1 MKNETQEQNAI
12 TKTAYIA
19 ARDAIVAKLGKNA
32 PTEDYLAVVILL
44 AHHLLT
50 QGGGLDH
57 LLATHNADI
66 FAQQLKTLVD
76 ESQKD
81 ISSGAYCSVMM

>member
-1 MKNETQEQNAI
+1 MKNETQKQDTINKA
-12 TKTAYIA
+12 AYVA

-32 PTEDYLAVVILL
+32 PTEDYLDVVMLL

-57 LLATHNADI
+57 LLATRNADV
-66 FAQQLKTLVD
+66 FGQRLKTLVD
-76 ESQKD
+76 ESQKGV
-81 ISSGAYCSVMM
+81 SSGTYCGMIM